1 MTEILLFYIAALL
14 VCALGF
20 AATFIFLKNKLQAK
34 FRWGSFF
41 IGVIAAVVYF
51 LIILL
56 LFKASFSNDNYYN
69 TAWFRALVGFVY
81 VALLAL
87 ARLML
92 VKGCCFNR
100 YKEDQGYSFSFGFG
114 CAPLAFLAIYCLIM
128 IFVVGGN
135 GIFNGPAVV
144 EKAGYLSFA
153 DNTIISVFR
162 PAAGHLSFAIL
173 FLFVMIMVIASGH
186 CMHRLCEQQFSLAI
200 SVGWVVMLVVLEA
213 LALVP
218 VPFITMFRLAH
229 WQLAVIA
236 GFSAAVSVV
245 LAFFMPQKQ
254 KPANYTKQFE

>member
-1 MTEILLFYIAALL
+1 MTEIMLFYIAAFLL
-14 VCALGF
+14 CGLGF
-20 AATFIFLKNKLQAK
+20 AALFIFVKNKLQAK
-34 FRWGSFF
+34 LRWGSFF

-69 TAWFRALVGFVY
+69 TPWFRALVGFVY
-81 VALLAL
+81 VALLGL

-92 VKGCCFNR
+92 VKSCCFNR
-100 YKEDQGYSFSFGFG
+100 YKEAQGYSFSFGFG
-114 CAPLAFLAIYCLIM
+114 SAPLAFLAIYCLIM
-128 IFVVGGN
+128 TLVVGGN

-173 FLFVMIMVIASGH
+173 FLFVMIMIMASGY
-186 CMHRLCEQQFSLAI
+186 CMHRLSEQQYPLVI
-200 SVGWVVMLVVLEA
+200 TVGWVVMVVVLEA
-213 LALVP
+213 LALIP
-218 VPFITMFRLAH
+218 IPFITMFRLAH

-236 GFSAAVSVV
+236 GFSAAASVA
-245 LAFFMPQKQ
+245 LACFMPQKQ